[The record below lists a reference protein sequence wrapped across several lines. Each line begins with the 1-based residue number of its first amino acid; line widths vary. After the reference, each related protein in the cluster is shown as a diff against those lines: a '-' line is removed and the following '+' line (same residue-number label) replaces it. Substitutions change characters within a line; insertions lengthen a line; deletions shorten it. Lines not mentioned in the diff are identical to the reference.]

1 MITYIPPFPFSSSSL
16 YFPGIML
23 DVTNIYPPN
32 LTVCAVLT
40 THRGGLNTNFPD
52 GGALGEVL
60 DVVPCWRKHIAGGGR

>member
-1 MITYIPPFPFSSSSL
+1 MITYIPPFPSSSL
-16 YFPGIML
+16 PCISPCIML

-40 THRGGLNTNFPD
+40 THCGGLNTYFPD
-52 GGALGEVL
+52 GGAAGEVL